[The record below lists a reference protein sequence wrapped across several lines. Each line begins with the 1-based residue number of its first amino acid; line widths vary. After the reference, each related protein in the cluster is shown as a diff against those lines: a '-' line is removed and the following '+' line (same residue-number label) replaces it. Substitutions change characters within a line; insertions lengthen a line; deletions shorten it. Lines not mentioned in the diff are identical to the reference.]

1 MGMATLGA
9 AALAGCLIGAPTAED
24 SEIVG
29 TWNCAGSAADPAIG
43 MTMNVEYV
51 QTYSADKA
59 YERTADLTI
68 RIEAFQLD
76 LAMTVTDSGSWRR
89 EAMAVTELM
98 SDIQF
103 SSANETPSPEEQATL
118 QTIQAEAEADI
129 GTEETM
135 QIRSLT
141 ASTMELEDDEDMQL
155 TCSRA

>member
-1 MGMATLGA
+1 
-9 AALAGCLIGAPTAED
+9 
-24 SEIVG
+24 
-29 TWNCAGSAADPAIG
+29 
-43 MTMNVEYV
+43 
-51 QTYSADKA
+51 
-59 YERTADLTI
+59 
-68 RIEAFQLD
+68 
-76 LAMTVTDSGSWRR
+76 
-89 EAMAVTELM
+89 MAVTELM